1 MEDFLEGSCEKYCKH
16 SDCLDCTDYPP
27 SEAYKRFR
35 AFDADPDCDFDEWL
49 RLRSL
54 VASR

>member
-1 MEDFLEGSCEKYCKH
+1 MEDFLEGSCEKGCKH

-54 VASR
+54 VVSR